1 MASKFAKLC
10 QTSLLKNVVSKC
22 CTPSGCSK
30 SLRVA
35 SFHSTKVCREILQ
48 RPILPNKMW
57 HIVTYYDILSRFLIK
72 YFWILKT
79 LADEVTH
86 TGQAWSEDDTRN
98 LRFMDREGRVKQ
110 TNTRWAMD
118 LIAEVP
124 PIMVDTRIV
133 ACTGGPNP
141 ALGHPKV
148 FINLDNHDP
157 VTCIYCGLRYC
168 LRPGAH
174 WKQLQ

>member
-1 MASKFAKLC
+1 MGILERFKTKRKFCFISKF
-10 QTSLLKNVVSKC
+10 
-22 CTPSGCSK
+22 
-30 SLRVA
+30 LRVA
-35 SFHSTKVCREILQ
+35 SFHS
-48 RPILPNKMW
+48 
-57 HIVTYYDILSRFLIK
+57 
-72 YFWILKT
+72 KT

-148 FINLDNHDP
+148 YINLDNHDP

-168 LRPGAH
+168 LRPGH
-174 WKQLQ
+174 

>member
-1 MASKFAKLC
+1 M
-10 QTSLLKNVVSKC
+10 
-22 CTPSGCSK
+22 
-30 SLRVA
+30 
-35 SFHSTKVCREILQ
+35 
-48 RPILPNKMW
+48 
-57 HIVTYYDILSRFLIK
+57 
-72 YFWILKT
+72 
-79 LADEVTH
+79 ADEVTH

-148 FINLDNHDP
+148 YINLDNHDP

-174 WKQLQ
+174 